1 MSGGC
6 TWCTNMTYL
15 GDNAALRRRNIHAL
29 GRPRREHRP
38 RTMYALGHVVHST
51 RRPQAV
57 GHRTP
62 MQIKQAEEHGGPAQQ
77 QCPARPRRDRHV
89 RGCAFVQNTFLHR
102 GSETSDAWIR
112 VVVCALVEKRSS
124 LQVLMISDNPGSRM
138 ISAEC
143 SHHSFVA
150 AWWCVHNAE
159 LEAFSIVV

>member
-6 TWCTNMTYL
+6 TCCTNVTYL
-15 GDNAALRRRNIHAL
+15 GDNAALRRRHIHAL

-38 RTMYALGHVVHST
+38 RALHALGHVVHST
-51 RRPQAV
+51 RRPQAL
-57 GHRTP
+57 GHCTP
-62 MQIKQAEEHGGPAQQ
+62 MQIKQAAEHSGSAQQ
-77 QCPARPRRDRHV
+77 QRPARPRRDRHV
-89 RGCAFVQNTFLHR
+89 RGCAFVRDTFLHR

-112 VVVCALVEKRSS
+112 VVVCALVEKHSS

-150 AWWCVHNAE
+150 AWRCVHSAE
-159 LEAFSIVV
+159 LEAVSVVA